1 MTVDRI
7 RRALNELR
15 ICVMREMGGRRKF
28 CYPMPATDDAR
39 KIYRALK
46 LKWNARPFEC
56 RPWRERGRRIS

>member
-1 MTVDRI
+1 MTADQV

-15 ICVMREMGGRRKF
+15 ICIMRKTGGRRRF
-28 CYPMPATDDAR
+28 CYPMPETGDAR

-46 LKWNARPFEC
+46 LKWNTKPFEY